1 MIPSIYQSFLFAH
14 FIGLFLVILS
24 IIILFRLKF
33 YEDVFKTAE
42 ITPFSMFSY
51 GVLLTLIGMIFV
63 HFHNIWVFK
72 PRLTVTI
79 IAWTIL
85 IKGISLVVFPNKAK
99 AVFYRLTKMPYL
111 KTLFISCLILG
122 LVILTDSTRL
132 MINLNKT
139 QNIYAHLLSGFQQ
152 AIA

>member
-14 FIGLFLVILS
+14 LIGLFLVILS
-24 IIILFRLKF
+24 MIVLFKLKF

-51 GVLLTLIGMIFV
+51 GIVLILIGMIFV
-63 HFHNIWVFK
+63 HFHNVWVFK

-79 IAWTIL
+79 IAWAVL
-85 IKGISLVVFPNKAK
+85 VKGILLVVFPNKAK
-99 AVFYRLTKMPYL
+99 AVFYRLTKTPYL
-111 KTLFISCLILG
+111 KNFFISCLILG
-122 LVILTDSTRL
+122 LFILIDSTRL
-132 MINLNKT
+132 VLKLMKT
-139 QNIYAHLLSGFQQ
+139 QNIYAHLLSGFKQ